1 MIIEMFQLYRHQID
15 KDMSLTFQPRGG
27 IPTLALNL
35 GGMFL
40 HIPVEGK
47 IAPYLSYASSSIM
60 LEQGFNFEHHQ
71 FLARVRKED
80 KERRKGIANLRE
92 AGSKGTNPK
101 GAKKR

>member
-1 MIIEMFQLYRHQID
+1 MIIEMPHIYRHQID
-15 KDMSLTFQPRGG
+15 KDMSLTFQPKGG
-27 IPTLALNL
+27 NPTLALNL

-40 HIPVEGK
+40 HIPVKGK

-71 FLARVRKED
+71 FLARAREEEKKE
-80 KERRKGIANLRE
+80 GIANLRE
-92 AGSKGTNPK
+92 AGSKGTNPE

>member
-1 MIIEMFQLYRHQID
+1 MFQLYRHQID

-27 IPTLALNL
+27 VPTLALNL

-47 IAPYLSYASSSIM
+47 IAPYFSYASSSIM
-60 LEQGFNFEHHQ
+60 LEHGFNFEHHQ
-71 FLARVRKED
+71 FLARAKERR
-80 KERRKGIANLRE
+80 KERRKGIANLRK
-92 AGSKGTNPK
+92 ARSKGTNPK